1 MFSHFFRN
9 FLKGGLARILIKYW
23 KSTPHGFVIRR
34 GPCVPKM
41 KHSHEVIY
49 PVLIYPPNAL
59 PGVYLLFQI
68 EKYFLIVGYSAV
80 I

>member
-9 FLKGGLARILIKYW
+9 FLKGELARIFIKYW
-23 KSTPHGFVIRR
+23 KSTPHGFVIRL
-34 GPCVPKM
+34 GQWVTKM

-59 PGVYLLFQI
+59 PCVYLLFQI
-68 EKYFLIVGYSAV
+68 EKYFLIVGYPAV